1 MKGFSQM
8 APTAHLDHDR
18 FTAEL
23 DRHLAGVTRRRGAL
37 GAPQVAVRSAS
48 DGRDGRDGLDYRF
61 GDEATRFHVASIGKM
76 FTATLVM
83 QLAESGALR
92 LESPVTQLL
101 PAAELRGLFVVDG
114 ADLAEEVTVERLLAH
129 TSGVADYF
137 EGDVVR
143 GPRFRDLVV
152 DEPDHLWT
160 PAELLDFSR
169 DRQRPVGRPGARFAY
184 SDTGYILLGRIIEET
199 TGREFHEVLHE
210 RILRPLGMLD
220 SALLFHSL
228 PERDFVSALAAGAP
242 TTATATVPDIAPFR
256 LGRHEVSRLTSIS
269 CDWAGGG
276 IISVPT
282 DLTTF
287 SAALH
292 GGQLLTSASLA
303 RLTEMRNRF
312 RPGIRYG
319 AGMMQ
324 VRFEGFMPLL
334 RGLPRPLGHI
344 GVLATHLFRD
354 PVHEVDIVLNFAS
367 TREMSRSFRTLIFI
381 EQALQRAS
389 R

>member
-1 MKGFSQM
+1 M

-23 DRHLAGVTRRRGAL
+23 DRHLTGVARRRGSL
-37 GAPQVAVRSAS
+37 GAPQVAVRSA
-48 DGRDGRDGLDYRF
+48 RDGLDYRF
-61 GDEATRFHVASIGKM
+61 GDETTRFHVASIGKM

-83 QLAESGALR
+83 QLVESGAFT
-92 LESPVTQLL
+92 LETPVTELL

-114 ADLAEEVTVERLLAH
+114 EDLADRATVDQLLAH
-129 TSGVADYF
+129 TSGAADYF
-137 EGDVVR
+137 D
-143 GPRFRDLVV
+143 GPVTSGYRFLDLVV
-152 DEPDHLWT
+152 GEPDHFWT

-169 DRQRPVGRPGARFAY
+169 ERQRPVGRPGARFAY
-184 SDTGYILLGRIIEET
+184 SDTGYVLLGRIIEAT

-210 RILRPLGMLD
+210 RILQPLGMLD
-220 SALLFHSL
+220 SALLLHSL

-256 LGRHEVSRLTSIS
+256 LGNREVSRFTSIS

-276 IISVPT
+276 LISVPA
-282 DLTTF
+282 DLLTF

-292 GGQLLTSASLA
+292 GGRLISPASLA

-324 VRFEGFMPLL
+324 VRFEGLMPLL
-334 RGLPRPLGHI
+334 RGLPSPVGHI

-367 TREMSRSFRTLIFI
+367 TREMTRSFRTLIFI